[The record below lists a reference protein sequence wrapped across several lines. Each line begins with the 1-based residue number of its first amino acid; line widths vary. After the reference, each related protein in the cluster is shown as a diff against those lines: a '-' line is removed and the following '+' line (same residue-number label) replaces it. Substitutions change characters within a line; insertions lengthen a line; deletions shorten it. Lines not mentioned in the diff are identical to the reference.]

1 MNISEE
7 LDRMIAELGTRTQS
21 SPLRIMCNHDTLDQL
36 WSESGMVYSSQSD
49 IDNGT
54 GYDARYNGTPIVVY
68 PGIETGKFLLVPDQ
82 SVTRPIDFQL
92 TATDTDGGHWW
103 VRSPFARSVTAY
115 GNGPFQVSFDPVATA
130 HEDEEENSSK
140 ESVKSICIDEDSFL
154 NILKG
159 GEDHDAP

>member
-7 LDRMIAELGTRTQS
+7 LDRMIAELCARTQS

-54 GYDARYNGTPIVVY
+54 GYVARYKGTPIATCH
-68 PGIETGKFLLVPDQ
+68 GIETGKFLLVPDQ

-92 TATDTDGGHWW
+92 TGTDTEGGYWW
-103 VRSPFARSVTAY
+103 LRSPLAGSTLTYNNGSV
-115 GNGPFQVSFDPVATA
+115 QVSFDPVATA